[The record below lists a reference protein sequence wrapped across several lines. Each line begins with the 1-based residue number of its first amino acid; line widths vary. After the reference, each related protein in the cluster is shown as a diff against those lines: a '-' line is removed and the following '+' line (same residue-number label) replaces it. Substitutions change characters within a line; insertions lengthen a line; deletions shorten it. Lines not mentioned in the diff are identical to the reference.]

1 MDFMDSFMD
10 YDDISLIYTK
20 ENITGDDDFEEEDE
34 DRIVIVTD
42 KNAEITH
49 EVLINGDEEV
59 QIGTGCSKSDRAKVN
74 FAERIKWLRSRW
86 VLIVTCDA
94 NISLFNVFQG

>member
-10 YDDISLIYTK
+10 YDDISLIYSK
-20 ENITGDDDFEEEDE
+20 EITAEDNNEGDDYFEGDE
-34 DRIVIVTD
+34 DQIVVVTD

-49 EVLINGDEEV
+49 EILINGDEEV
-59 QIGTGCSKSDRAKVN
+59 QIGTGCSKSKSDRARVN

-86 VLIVTCDA
+86 VLR
-94 NISLFNVFQG
+94 